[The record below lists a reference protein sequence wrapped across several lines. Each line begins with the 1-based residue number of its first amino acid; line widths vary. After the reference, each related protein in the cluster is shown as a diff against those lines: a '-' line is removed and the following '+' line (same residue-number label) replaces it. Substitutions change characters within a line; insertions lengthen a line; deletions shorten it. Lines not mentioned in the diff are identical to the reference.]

1 MEQETTKKKKTVKVL
16 KYIGLGLIGS
26 LTFLHALGVAI
37 VLTIILVL
45 VLILFLYPLGEV
57 DTTQLAKEEFSQYYD
72 GQNKVAIVSDDRD
85 VYFEDFFLDE
95 DEFEFG
101 YARYCT
107 AAYKNAIYFVG
118 PYGGPYGD
126 HMNFYSCDYSGK
138 HTKLIHSEPIE
149 GKIDYYGARF
159 VQGSYYIK
167 YQNERDEM
175 VYIDKYTISTGIYE
189 NIASGNKLDLDD
201 YLPTEEYIVELVP
214 PSSECEN
221 GMFIITDPNSGEQKT
236 VDDTFLKDTPYL
248 ASMEKYGYWVE
259 SYTISEGH
267 ILLEY
272 GSSAGR
278 SWNIYNP
285 NYAYLVFEYD
295 FNTET
300 LEYRLLIFH
309 TAEESRLETYYL
321 E

>member
-1 MEQETTKKKKTVKVL
+1 MEQETTKKKKTDKVL

-26 LTFLHALGVAI
+26 LTSLHALGVTI
-37 VLTIILVL
+37 GLTIISILVAL
-45 VLILFLYPLGEV
+45 LFFNSLGKV

-72 GQNKVAIVSDDRD
+72 GQNKVAIVSGDRD
-85 VYFEDFFLDE
+85 VYFEEIFLDE
-95 DEFEFG
+95 DEFEFD
-101 YARYCT
+101 YARYCI

-118 PYGGPYGD
+118 PYD
-126 HMNFYSCDYSGK
+126 DMNFYSCDYSGK

-149 GKIDYYGARF
+149 GEIDYYEARF

-167 YQNERDEM
+167 YRNKRDKM
-175 VYIDKYTISTGIYE
+175 MYIDKYTISTGIYE
-189 NIASGNKLDLDD
+189 NIASGNKLELND

-214 PSSECEN
+214 PSSECEH
-221 GMFIITDPNSGEQKT
+221 GMFIITDLNSGEQKT

-278 SWNIYNP
+278 NWKLRNP

-300 LEYRLLIFH
+300 LEYRLLLFH
-309 TAEESRLETYYL
+309 TGEKSWLETYYL